1 MSKNL
6 ALIGSALAALVG
18 ICALIAHAPAMVL
31 AERQRAWGQRIQP
44 GDILFQ
50 DLDCGLRCSLIRDV
64 THSRYTHVGI
74 VLQDDGK
81 LQVWEAFE
89 PVGPV
94 DLVDWV
100 HRGIG
105 ERIALY
111 RLRAPI
117 SHHLPKIADA
127 VRSLRGRPYDPD
139 YQWDDDRIYCSE
151 LIAKA
156 VNRAEGTSIFAPRP
170 IGALGPHADL
180 IKKMSHGR
188 LTETTEMV
196 SPVDLA
202 RSPRLERIV
211 DELPPP

>member
-1 MSKNL
+1 MSKRL
-6 ALIGSALAALVG
+6 ALIGSVLAALAG
-18 ICALIAHAPAMVL
+18 ISVLVAHAPAMVL
-31 AERQRAWGQRIQP
+31 TERQRAWGQQIQV

-74 VLQDDGK
+74 VLQEEGK
-81 LQVWEAFE
+81 LQVWEAFA

-100 HRGIG
+100 HRGIR
-105 ERIALY
+105 ERVAIY

-117 SHHLPKIADA
+117 SHHLQQIAAA
-127 VRSLRGRPYDPD
+127 VRDLRGRPYDPD
-139 YQWDDDRIYCSE
+139 YQWDDDHIYCSE

-156 VNRAEGTSIFAPRP
+156 VNKVEGTTIFVPRP

-180 IKKMSHGR
+180 IKKLSHGR
-188 LTETTEMV
+188 LTEATAMV
-196 SPVDLA
+196 SPADLV
-202 RSPRLERIV
+202 RSPQLKRII
-211 DELPPP
+211 DELQPP

>member
-1 MSKNL
+1 MSKSL
-6 ALIGSALAALVG
+6 AIIVSALAALVG
-18 ICALIAHAPAMVL
+18 ISALVAHAPAMVL
-31 AERQRAWGQRIQP
+31 AERQRAWGQRIQV

-50 DLDCGLRCSLIRDV
+50 DLDCGLRCSLIRDI

-117 SHHLPKIADA
+117 SHHLPQIANA

-156 VNRAEGTSIFAPRP
+156 VNQAEGTSIFAPRP
-170 IGALGPHADL
+170 IGVLGPHADL

-188 LTETTEMV
+188 LTEATEMV
-196 SPVDLA
+196 SPVDLV
-202 RSPRLERIV
+202 RSHQLERVV
-211 DELPPP
+211 DELQPP